1 MYFNVQPILQLI
13 YIAVI
18 VDIKG
23 SDKTVFK
30 TLQNDNFTIQVQ
42 G

>member
-13 YIAVI
+13 YVTDI
-18 VDIKG
+18 VDIKR

-30 TLQNDNFTIQVQ
+30 TLQNGNDTIQVQ